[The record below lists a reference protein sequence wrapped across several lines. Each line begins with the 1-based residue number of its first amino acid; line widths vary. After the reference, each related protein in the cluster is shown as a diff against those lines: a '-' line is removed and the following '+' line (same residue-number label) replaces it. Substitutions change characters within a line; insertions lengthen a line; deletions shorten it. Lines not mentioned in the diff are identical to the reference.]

1 MKIIDLWLQQ
11 RRIITRKAESAFSE
25 TLYFKIFGGSMFP
38 DPLAARAFGARDY
51 PPPPPPI
58 NLTLLRHWTV
68 LLTLPNA
75 VVCKGPNHLSHQKL
89 LSKFIK
95 DGKIFPHCIHLPS
108 KTNQNELYAG

>member
-51 PPPPPPI
+51 PPPP
-58 NLTLLRHWTV
+58 NKSNFAKALDGLTYTAERCSL
-68 LLTLPNA
+68 
-75 VVCKGPNHLSHQKL
+75 
-89 LSKFIK
+89 
-95 DGKIFPHCIHLPS
+95 
-108 KTNQNELYAG
+108 